1 MKADQE
7 CESFDDQSVTYVCG
21 TTSVEERDTKLR
33 CLGLSEG
40 IYFIAANVEWSRDTQ
55 DKVFHLSSYG
65 AGKVHF

>member
-1 MKADQE
+1 MKAEKE

-40 IYFIAANVEWSRDTQ
+40 IYFIAANVE
-55 DKVFHLSSYG
+55 
-65 AGKVHF
+65 